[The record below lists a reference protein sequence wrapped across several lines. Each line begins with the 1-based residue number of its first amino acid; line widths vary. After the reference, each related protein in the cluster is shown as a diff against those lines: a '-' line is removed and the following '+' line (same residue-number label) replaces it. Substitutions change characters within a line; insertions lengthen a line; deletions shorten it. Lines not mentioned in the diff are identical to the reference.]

1 MQEIPPQGREYEEI
15 LAEMESLRKQDA
27 AWHEGRIFSLVFHRS
42 DAHTE
47 FLKKAH
53 GLFFEGNGL
62 NPLAF
67 PSLKRFEHEVVQ
79 MSAWLFH
86 GTPQTCGTMTSGG
99 TESILLAL
107 KTYRD
112 RARAVS
118 PWIQHPEII
127 APTSAHVAFH
137 KAGSYFDI
145 KIVSAPLREDYTV
158 DVQAVRRLITPN
170 TIALVAS
177 APNYPFGT
185 VDDVTELGRVA
196 QEYNLGLHVDACVGG
211 FLLPWVEALG
221 YPVPCFDFRVPGVT
235 SISADLH
242 KYGYAAKG
250 ASVILYRDI
259 SYLRHQFYA
268 YVDWPGG
275 VYASATIAGTRPGGP
290 IAAAW
295 ATLQAMGQEGYRRVA
310 QELMDLSRRYQEGI
324 MRIRG
329 LRVLGKPVGTLLA
342 YTSVDPDVNLVC
354 RLLLEKKRGWRVDR
368 QQYPPA
374 IHLMLNPTHAPVCD
388 QYLKD
393 VEECVEDVRR
403 DPQRAES
410 GTAAAYGLMAAVPA
424 RGLVLKNVLHMMEA
438 FYGPEGTPPSMDAP
452 QVPRWM
458 RRGLEWLQ
466 KLRKKS

>member
-67 PSLKRFEHEVVQ
+67 PSLKRFENDVVQ

-118 PWIQHPEII
+118 PWIQHPEIV

-259 SYLRHQFYA
+259 S
-268 YVDWPGG
+268 
-275 VYASATIAGTRPGGP
+275 
-290 IAAAW
+290 
-295 ATLQAMGQEGYRRVA
+295 
-310 QELMDLSRRYQEGI
+310 
-324 MRIRG
+324 
-329 LRVLGKPVGTLLA
+329 
-342 YTSVDPDVNLVC
+342 
-354 RLLLEKKRGWRVDR
+354 
-368 QQYPPA
+368 
-374 IHLMLNPTHAPVCD
+374 
-388 QYLKD
+388 
-393 VEECVEDVRR
+393 
-403 DPQRAES
+403 
-410 GTAAAYGLMAAVPA
+410 
-424 RGLVLKNVLHMMEA
+424 
-438 FYGPEGTPPSMDAP
+438 
-452 QVPRWM
+452 
-458 RRGLEWLQ
+458 
-466 KLRKKS
+466 